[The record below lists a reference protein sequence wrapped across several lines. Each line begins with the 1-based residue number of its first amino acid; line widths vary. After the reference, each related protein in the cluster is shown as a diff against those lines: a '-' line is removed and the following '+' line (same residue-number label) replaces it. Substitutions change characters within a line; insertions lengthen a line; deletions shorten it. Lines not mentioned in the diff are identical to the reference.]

1 MALRVVLIALVTMLL
16 AAITPAN
23 AGPFDSWAAIVVAG
37 DYRAHSGAPSEV
49 FDNARRD
56 LVTALKQIGFAENN
70 IQQYS
75 TRPQND
81 PETHPART
89 EAQTIHDNFK
99 VLAQKAPA
107 GCFVYVTSHGAP
119 LGIMLGDDLVPLRAI
134 GDIVDDACSNRP
146 TVVIISACFSG
157 MFIPVLLNNNRM
169 IFTAARPDRTSFGC
183 GEALKYTFF
192 DQCFLESLP
201 MVPNFPALTDKVK
214 ECVATREEAEKA
226 TPPSEPQLYIGSA
239 IAPFLKSA
247 NFALSTSPP

>member
-1 MALRVVLIALVTMLL
+1 MTPRLVLIALITMLL
-16 AAITPAN
+16 AAMTPAN

-56 LVTALKQIGFAENN
+56 LVTALKQIGFAEAN

-75 TRPQND
+75 TRPEKD
-81 PETHPART
+81 PDTHPSLT
-89 EAQTIHDNFK
+89 DAQAIHDKFK
-99 VLAQKAPA
+99 LLAQKAPA

-119 LGIMLGDDLVPLRAI
+119 LGIMLGDALVPFRAI

-146 TVVIISACFSG
+146 TIVIMSACFSG
-157 MFIPVLLNNNRM
+157 MSIPVLLNQNRM
-169 IFTAARPDRTSFGC
+169 ILTAARSDRTSFGC
-183 GEALKYTFF
+183 GEALQYTFF

-201 MVPNFPALTDKVK
+201 MSPNFPALADKTK
-214 ECVATREEAEKA
+214 ECVAARETAEMA

-239 IAPFLKSA
+239 ISGFLKSA
-247 NFALSTSPP
+247 NFALRTSAP